1 MSRKLGEVRTKNIM
15 PSPNSTANP
24 VIKIA
29 LEKLHEPTFYEILFP
44 IDSPPEQDVLPDGTV
59 KVRPLDSV
67 GKAYEIITGVAQC
80 RFARARGEGTIY
92 ALVKEMTESEARR
105 YATDE
110 VLRAA
115 ATATT
120 RSTVQLLV
128 AARDNETHGGEW
140 NVERLT
146 GLLGVKKSTYTHAW
160 SSLKYVCAE
169 LQKAD
174 PGAKELGLA
183 ELVAL
188 AIRRDFMPPFTALYT
203 GRLSVDKFYRD
214 CYGKSEEALER
225 SRRQREAK
233 TKKQRAGKVEAVN
246 SESTPSVSTPVP
258 TYPEQL
264 ITDGVLSF
272 ARAVALRRQTTDP
285 DTPANRQF
293 IEQQLITLLETHD
306 DLEAEL
312 RHVCKFILK
321 NLDSGLRPR
330 STQRR
335 SACAV
340 EPELPSQNAQLSFEL
355 SEPALPVEAQ
365 DSDLFGDAKSRAA

>member
-1 MSRKLGEVRTKNIM
+1 MLFMRPPISA
-15 PSPNSTANP
+15 ANP
-24 VIKIA
+24 VIEIA
-29 LEKLHEPTFYEILFP
+29 LEKIHEPSFYEILFP
-44 IDSPPEQDVLPDGTV
+44 VNSPTEHDCLPDITV
-59 KVRPLDSV
+59 KVRPLEQ
-67 GKAYEIITGVAQC
+67 GAEAYEIVTGVAQC
-80 RFARARGEGTIY
+80 RFARTRGERTIY

-115 ATATT
+115 ALATT
-120 RSTVQLLV
+120 RNTVQLLV

-140 NVERLT
+140 NVERIT

-160 SSLKYVCAE
+160 SSLKYVCDE

-214 CYGKSEEALER
+214 YYRQSEIALER

-233 TKKQRAGKVEAVN
+233 AEKQRAGKVEAVN
-246 SESTPSVSTPVP
+246 SESAPSVSTPAP
-258 TYPEQL
+258 TCPEQL

-272 ARAVALRRQTTDP
+272 ARAIALKRQTTGSV
-285 DTPANRQF
+285 TPTNRQF
-293 IEQQLITLLETHD
+293 IDQQLITLLEAHD
-306 DLEAEL
+306 DLETEI

-330 STQRR
+330 STRRR
-335 SACAV
+335 SARPA

-355 SEPALPVEAQ
+355 QEPSPPVEEHE
-365 DSDLFGDAKSRAA
+365 SELLGDAKPRAA